1 MKKFFAIAAMAAMLI
16 ACGDNKE
23 DNKPNN
29 GGDPVEPEFVSLIT
43 IDGDMSDWATLDAS
57 KVVEATCAEGDVK
70 HGELKKVKIYAD
82 ELYINVYF
90 EAAEPEADVPYH
102 IDLCVNIDNDELTGG
117 YAAVWADAGIDYL
130 IEGCVYNENAYQEYA
145 GEAFPWSG
153 EIGAEGWS
161 WDTEAVIAGSSTGK
175 GTFAGYE
182 IQVMRDLLPL
192 EFGDTFTMGVGLSK
206 NWGRCGLLPNAV
218 ISEADPNGL
227 APQFVVTIDK

>member
-1 MKKFFAIAAMAAMLI
+1 VSRRIQQTIDKTLLLINLNNTKTMKKFFAIAAMAAMLI

-43 IDGDMSDWATLDAS
+43 IDGDMSDWATLDAT

-102 IDLCVNIDNDELTGG
+102 IDLALT
-117 YAAVWADAGIDYL
+117 
-130 IEGCVYNENAYQEYA
+130 
-145 GEAFPWSG
+145 
-153 EIGAEGWS
+153 
-161 WDTEAVIAGSSTGK
+161 ST
-175 GTFAGYE
+175 
-182 IQVMRDLLPL
+182 
-192 EFGDTFTMGVGLSK
+192 TMS
-206 NWGRCGLLPNAV
+206 
-218 ISEADPNGL
+218 
-227 APQFVVTIDK
+227 